1 VSETAHQDITVIPQ
15 SFRRATLTQEQV
27 FRLWRCA
34 IKDDDSLVDEMIRQT
49 YENIIAFDCKRAACV
64 IELMVGRSGAAN
76 SAFRSLLTDTRAA
89 GDAAS
94 PLVSPGRKNR

>member
-1 VSETAHQDITVIPQ
+1 MSETAQQDITVITVIPR

-49 YENIIAFDCKRAACV
+49 YENIIAFDCKRAAYV
-64 IELMVGRSGAAN
+64 VELMVRRSVAAD
-76 SAFRSLLTDTRAA
+76 SAFRSLLTDMRAA
-89 GDAAS
+89 GARKRHAAI
-94 PLVSPGRKNR
+94 P